1 MGTQTRETVVAAASV
16 HCSQNGWDAMPTT
29 DVSKSRCSNESRS
42 NQDSNPTSLSLPG
55 REPANGHALLE
66 RHRRCL
72 RERHPVLST
81 AVGHITD
88 LETIVGRRVNR
99 PTRLD
104 N

>member
-1 MGTQTRETVVAAASV
+1 
-16 HCSQNGWDAMPTT
+16 MP
-29 DVSKSRCSNESRS
+29 
-42 NQDSNPTSLSLPG
+42 LSLPG